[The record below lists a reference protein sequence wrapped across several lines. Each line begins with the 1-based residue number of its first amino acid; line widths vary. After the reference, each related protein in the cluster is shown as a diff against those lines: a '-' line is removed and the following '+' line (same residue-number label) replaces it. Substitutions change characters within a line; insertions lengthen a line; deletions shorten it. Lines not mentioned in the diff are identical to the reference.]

1 MSPAWQEATSLP
13 AILAAVRRAAKGCRS
28 PEVAR
33 FRMDAEREALAL
45 QRALRAAP
53 GEPGAWRPR
62 PGKRFEIR
70 DPKPRTITV
79 VPFSDRVV
87 HHVVC
92 VAAEAD
98 FERFAV
104 FHSYACRP
112 GKGQHAAVRA
122 AQRFARGA
130 PWVLKVDVAAF
141 FASLPRDRLLALVD
155 RRVRVPEAA
164 AWLREIVEAGE
175 GDRGLPIGALTSQ
188 HLANL
193 YLGLLDHHCKDER
206 GVRRYLRY
214 MDDVLAFG
222 QRDELARLRDELPRF
237 LASELGLRLNER
249 RTELRPTRDG
259 VGFLGCRVY
268 PGVVRV
274 DRRRLW
280 RFRRRFEAVERALAR
295 GRIDEEEAAR
305 RATSSFAHLQAMDTL
320 RLRRRILARHGGQV
334 RGGAP
339 HGLQPG
345 QPWRLL
351 EERPQ
356 ERAGRLPQQE
366 APVQR
371 QRRPGL
377 SPREH
382 GANPPDGLRSRT
394 QVQCMSADPS
404 PVLRPGTPGPE
415 AEAKGPGGGPLLGV
429 VAGLLRG
436 HE

>member
-1 MSPAWQEATSLP
+1 MTPHWEQATSLP
-13 AILAAVRRAAKGCRS
+13 AILAAIGRAARGCRS
-28 PEVAR
+28 PDVAR

-45 QRALRAAP
+45 QRALRRSP
-53 GEPGAWRPR
+53 GVPGAWQPR

-92 VAAEAD
+92 AAAEAD

-130 PWVLKVDVAAF
+130 PWVLKLDVAAF
-141 FASLPRDRLLALVD
+141 FASIPRDRLLALVD

-164 AWLREIVEAGE
+164 AWLGEIVRAGE

-214 MDDVLAFG
+214 MDDALAFG
-222 QRDELARLRDELPRF
+222 ARDELVRLRADLPLF
-237 LASELGLRLNER
+237 LASEQGLRLNER

-280 RFRRRFEAVERALAR
+280 RFRRRFAALERALAA

-305 RATSSFAHLQAMDTL
+305 RVSSSFAHLRAMDTV
-320 RLRRRILARHGGQV
+320 RLRRRILARKGGQKE
-334 RGGAP
+334 GGAP
-339 HGLQPG
+339 IGLQPG
-345 QPWRLL
+345 QPRRLL
-351 EERPQ
+351 EERPPQ
-356 ERAGRLPQQE
+356 RAGRLPRQE
-366 APVQR
+366 APLQR

-382 GANPPDGLRSRT
+382 GADLPDGLRSRT
-394 QVQCMSADPS
+394 QVQRVCADPS

-436 HE
+436 P